1 MLNKRLRAY
10 NTSNHAFSQS
20 FVALGTRIPIRIKSI
35 SQHNTLT
42 KDDLIYKKPFVA
54 LTCLSCRCAARDDSC
69 SVPSATEASLILRPL
84 MLPTSLPSPP
94 VTPRPPRALL
104 RSNLRPFQPS
114 SSLSNLSPLSRSSL
128 SSRSARL
135 ADNWFAESEVCS
147 SSMVDKRLEIF
158 SRALDRSSVRDVT
171 CLSRRSI
178 CDCKSLTVRSTVRML
193 RASVERLD
201 SAASRDFSSCT
212 PIRCLSRTP
221 TGRLDQNTYLL
232 NATV

>member
-10 NTSNHAFSQS
+10 NTPNHTFSES
-20 FVALGTRIPIRIKSI
+20 FVALGSRTTIRVRSI
-35 SQHNTLT
+35 RQPTTPT
-42 KDDLIYKKPFVA
+42 KDDRIYKKPFVT
-54 LTCLSCRCAARDDSC
+54 LTRLSCLCVASDDSC
-69 SVPSATEASLILRPL
+69 SAPCATEASLILRLL
-84 MLPTSLPSPP
+84 MLPTSLPNPP
-94 VTPRPPRALL
+94 ATPRPPRALF

-135 ADNWFAESEVCS
+135 ADNWFAESEVWS
-147 SSMVDKRLEIF
+147 SSMVDKRLEIL
-158 SRALDRSSVRDVT
+158 SRALAKSSVRDVT

-193 RASVERLD
+193 RASVDRLD

-212 PIRCLSRTP
+212 PIRSRSRTP
-221 TGRLDQNTYLL
+221 IGKLDQNTYLL
-232 NATV
+232 NAPM